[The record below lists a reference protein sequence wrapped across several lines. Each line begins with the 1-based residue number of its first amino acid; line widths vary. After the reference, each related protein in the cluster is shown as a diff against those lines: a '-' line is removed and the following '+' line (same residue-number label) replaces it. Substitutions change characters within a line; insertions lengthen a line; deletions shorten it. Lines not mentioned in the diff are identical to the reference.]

1 MTAIPTRW
9 RTALQDQLQSA
20 LERMERARRHLAAGH
35 GDAAM
40 QEAYPAAVAGA
51 TMRVWQDVRPWEQ
64 SLSGDEMHRRVCQQL
79 PSLFAALTA
88 GDVQR
93 ALTSPWHVEKARTYV
108 DEAQAFVDDTR
119 QRVAHWLETP

>member
-20 LERMERARRHLAAGH
+20 LERSTAARRHLDGED
-35 GDAAM
+35 GSAAM

-51 TMRVWQDVRPWEQ
+51 TVRAWQDARPWEQ
-64 SLSGDEMHRRVCQQL
+64 SLSADEMHRKIYQHL
-79 PSLFAALTA
+79 PTLFAALIK

-93 ALTSPWHVEKARTYV
+93 ALTSPWRVEDAQSYV
-108 DEAQAFVDDTR
+108 EEVEAFVGDTKR
-119 QRVAHWLETP
+119 LIGQWLESL